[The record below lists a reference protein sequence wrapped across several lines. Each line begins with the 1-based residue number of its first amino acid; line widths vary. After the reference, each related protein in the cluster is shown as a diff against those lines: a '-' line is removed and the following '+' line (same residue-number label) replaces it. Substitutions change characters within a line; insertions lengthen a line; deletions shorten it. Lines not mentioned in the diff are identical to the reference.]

1 MSFRAFRDIRY
12 TQYENVLRSFF
23 WLLSLACRRT
33 ISCQLGEIV
42 YYTKMKILHRYIL
55 KDILSSFIIGFL
67 FFNFILLIGV
77 IFDLTELIFIK
88 KAALLEVLKLLLFI
102 LPSFFNIVIPLSLL
116 FTGLFT
122 FGRLSAEGEI
132 IAFLSSGISLFRIQN
147 TLLVFAFILSGVSLY
162 FSWSVTP
169 WSNYQYRQTYD
180 RIIVAKPTVQIKE
193 GTITDLGGKKLYT
206 RYIDS
211 KTDKMKE
218 IIFYEFIPQGDF
230 LFPQLIIAQEGEFKK
245 EVLNLKE
252 VALYR
257 FGNNYSLVQQGK
269 FDSQNIYL
277 NNQFS
282 PKEREWKRN
291 NELSLSEISQKIKK
305 EKAKENPNPKEI
317 KELSIEFHSRTAVPL
332 ATLLFALI
340 AIPLGI
346 TMKRK
351 GNSVSM
357 GVSLVIAIGY
367 YVLFLAGKFLARGEL
382 LSPYLA
388 MWLPNVLL
396 GIVAIWLTAKSAKI

>member
-1 MSFRAFRDIRY
+1 
-12 TQYENVLRSFF
+12 
-23 WLLSLACRRT
+23 
-33 ISCQLGEIV
+33 
-42 YYTKMKILHRYIL
+42 MKILHRYIL
-55 KDILSSFIIGFL
+55 KDVLSSFIIGFL

-102 LPSFFNIVIPLSLL
+102 LPSFFSIVIPLSLL
-116 FTGLFT
+116 FTGLLT

-132 IAFLSSGISLFRIQN
+132 IAFLSLGISLFRIQK

-169 WSNYQYRQTYD
+169 WSNYQYSQTYEK
-180 RIIVAKPTVQIKE
+180 IIAAKPTMQIKE
-193 GTITDLGGKKLYT
+193 GTITDLEGKKLYT

-211 KTDKMKE
+211 KTGKMKE

-230 LFPQLIIAQEGEFKK
+230 LFPQLIIAQEGELKK
-245 EVLNLKE
+245 EILNLKE
-252 VALYR
+252 VTLYR
-257 FGNNYSLVQQGK
+257 FGKNYSLVQQGK
-269 FDSQNIYL
+269 FDSQSIYL

-282 PKEREWKRN
+282 QKEREWRRN
-291 NELSLSEISQKIKK
+291 DELSLSEISQKIKK
-305 EKAKENPNPKEI
+305 EKAKENPNTEEI
-317 KELSIEFHSRTAVPL
+317 KELSIEFHSRTAVSL
-332 ATLLFALI
+332 ATILFALI
-340 AIPLGI
+340 AVPLGI

-351 GNSVSM
+351 GNSLSL
-357 GVSLVIAIGY
+357 GVSLIIAILY